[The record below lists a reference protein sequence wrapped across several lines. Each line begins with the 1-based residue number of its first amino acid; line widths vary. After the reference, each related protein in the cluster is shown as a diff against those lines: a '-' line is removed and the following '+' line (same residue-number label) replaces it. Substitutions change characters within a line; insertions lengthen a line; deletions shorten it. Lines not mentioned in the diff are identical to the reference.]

1 MIVLVWIILA
11 HILGS
16 FYLQRQSRVQDQQQS
31 SRLVT
36 TCLYAL
42 IMAAVLVALIGLGQ
56 LGWSWSVLIAWVAL
70 SVAGYLISMIQA
82 RSATAF
88 LVKQL
93 INLLIL
99 VAVWAWLIGFIPF
112 VLAWAHGV
120 LVQRNLL
127 IVVILYLLAAR
138 PASLFV
144 AAVLHRQAQAL
155 QAQSQEHSSGL
166 VEAGRM
172 IGYVE
177 RWLVL
182 SFVLGGQFAGIG
194 FLLAA
199 KSIFR
204 FGDLS
209 QAHERKLTEYMLL
222 GTLVSFACAIVL
234 GALGLYLVG

>member
-1 MIVLVWIILA
+1 MTVLVWLILA

-42 IMAAVLVALIGLGQ
+42 IMAAALVALIGLGQ
-56 LGWSWSVLIAWVAL
+56 LGWSWNVLVTWAVLTTAHW
-70 SVAGYLISMIQA
+70 LISLLKI
-82 RSATAF
+82 RRDRGATAF
-88 LVKQL
+88 LVEQL

-127 IVVILYLLAAR
+127 IAVILYLLAAR

-144 AAVLHRQAQAL
+144 AAVLHR

-182 SFVLGGQFAGIG
+182 SFILGGQFAGIG